1 MTFDEDIDTLRF
13 PMQEGCVFCEIAA
26 DRSRSKVCIQELSGK
41 VTVVAFEPLN
51 PVTPGHTLF
60 IPVAHH
66 ATASQVPHCML
77 GDVFGAAAAWAK
89 GRPYNLITS
98 AGASASQTVF
108 HMHVHLV
115 PRAAGDG
122 LALPW
127 TDTHKL
133 DLSVAERYLKD
144 RQADSANGSRDFGRG
159 YALAI
164 ATLRYGVS
172 GR

>member
-1 MTFDEDIDTLRF
+1 MTFDEDLDTLRF
-13 PMQEGCVFCEIAA
+13 PSQENCTFCKIAA
-26 DRSRSKVCIQELSGK
+26 DEKRCKPAVRELSGK
-41 VTVVAFEPLN
+41 VTVVAFDPLN
-51 PVTPGHTLF
+51 PVTPGHMLF
-60 IPVAHH
+60 IPVAHY
-66 ATASQVPHCML
+66 ATASVVPHCML

-89 GRPYNLITS
+89 GQPYNLITS

-115 PRAAGDG
+115 PRVQGDG
-122 LALPW
+122 LVLPW

-164 ATLRYGVS
+164 ATLRHGVS